1 MRYLKLASNLLGRSA
16 DDPFIWPYWIDV
28 SVAGPT
34 PSVVFAEGVA
44 HGAVGGRFSVA
55 EALTPEWRKY
65 FVNAGGEWLLPYLER
80 IAAGRPV
87 AEADLV
93 RRFTDLHGR
102 EPEAYD
108 WD

>member
-1 MRYLKLASNLLGRSA
+1 MRYLKLASNRFDRSEG
-16 DDPFIWPYWIDV
+16 DPFAWPYWIDV
-28 SVAGPT
+28 SLSGSE

-44 HGAVGGRFSVA
+44 HGGAGGRFSAA
-55 EALTPEWRKY
+55 EALEPQWRGH
-65 FVNAGGEWLLPYLER
+65 FANAGGEWLLPYLER

-93 RRFTDLHGR
+93 RRFTALHGR

>member
-1 MRYLKLASNLLGRSA
+1 VRYLKLASNRLGRPEG
-16 DDPFIWPYWIDV
+16 DPFVWPYRIDV
-28 SVAGPT
+28 SVAG

-44 HGAVGGRFSVA
+44 HGSVGGRFSVA
-55 EALTPEWRKY
+55 ETLTPEWREH
-65 FVNAGGEWLLPYLER
+65 FANAEGEWLLPYLER

-93 RRFTDLHGR
+93 RHFTDLHGR